1 MRLVFRLIR
10 WMLRLKGQYSVI
22 IVAQDDRWFH
32 VCRCNIQEPDVEQQL
47 RKFVAILRLKT
58 KQDET
63 VSQAQQ
69 IVRNHARP
77 D

>member
-10 WMLRLKGQYSVI
+10 WMLQLNGHYSVI
-22 IVAQDDRWFH
+22 IVAEDDRWFH
-32 VCRCNIQEPDVEQQL
+32 VHRCNTQEPEAERQL
-47 RKFVAILRLKT
+47 RKAAAILRLKI